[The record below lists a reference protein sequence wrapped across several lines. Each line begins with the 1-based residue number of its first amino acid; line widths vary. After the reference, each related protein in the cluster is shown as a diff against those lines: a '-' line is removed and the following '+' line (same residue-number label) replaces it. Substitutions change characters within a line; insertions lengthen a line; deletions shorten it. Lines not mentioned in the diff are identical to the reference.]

1 MNLFSKKDKEDKI
14 LEKIQKKKDKHQSK
28 YIIKNRMKRRIKNSQ
43 TITNIKNITEEG
55 IIELKTGEVASM
67 LEVKAIDLSLTS
79 KQEKQTFFSCL
90 KSLYQI
96 KDLNL
101 KCYKLDEMINLNDNK
116 VNLYKKRQKLSN
128 DEE

>member
-1 MNLFSKKDKEDKI
+1 
-14 LEKIQKKKDKHQSK
+14 
-28 YIIKNRMKRRIKNSQ
+28 MKRRIKNSQ
-43 TITNIKNITEEG
+43 TMTNIKSITEEG

-101 KCYKLDEMINLNDNK
+101 KCYKLDEMINLNANK
-116 VNLYKKRQKLSN
+116 VNLDKKIEKLSN
-128 DEE
+128 GEAKKKLLEESNKIPTSAAARIKRKLVKSIEKNY